1 MAGPKK
7 TVLKYKRDVPEIED
21 RDPTLPPDQ
30 HLRKKPDS
38 NEIEIADGP
47 LNARNWIVVRVIPLC
62 RRKTH
67 LHKTGAWEWACFN
80 CCYRFNTPTVE
91 RAFYHHFGGFLPPP

>member
-47 LNARNWIVVRVIPLC
+47 AGARGLTRPSQ
-62 RRKTH
+62 
-67 LHKTGAWEWACFN
+67 
-80 CCYRFNTPTVE
+80 
-91 RAFYHHFGGFLPPP
+91 